1 MKHEKNRAERPPR
14 DRLVAVFEAIQAGQ
28 YPNATT
34 LSIDL
39 EVSSRSIKRDIDQLR
54 LHHGIDIGYDR
65 VRHGYYLVD
74 PGQGFRGAQFTEAEV
89 LALFIARQALLAYR
103 GTSLEPILS
112 DGFRRLEKRFDSS
125 QRFTVSDLSQLI
137 SFRIPA
143 PEELQAE
150 FFQTLTQALRETR
163 EVTFAYQGL
172 ADVEPKNRRV
182 RPYHLGGVEYRWY
195 LFGWDTMRQAVRTFA
210 LTRMSGLKLTRR
222 RFEYPHDFDLISLL
236 RGSFGV
242 HAGEEGR
249 EVTVEIQFDHWA
261 ARLIR
266 ERRWHASQTLRD
278 TEEGVILSLK
288 LSGLDEI
295 ERWTLSWG
303 SHARVLAPE
312 ELQHRIQKAARAILT
327 PLSGR

>member
-1 MKHEKNRAERPPR
+1 MKHEDNRAQRLPR

-34 LSIDL
+34 LAVDL
-39 EVSSRSIKRDIDQLR
+39 EVSSRSVKRDIDQLR
-54 LHHGIDIGYDR
+54 LHHGIDIAYDR
-65 VRHGYYLVD
+65 ARHGYYLVD

-89 LALFIARQALLAYR
+89 LALFVARQALLAYR

-112 DGFRRLEKRFDSS
+112 DGFRRLEKRFDSR
-125 QRFTVSDLSQLI
+125 QRFTVGDLSQLI
-137 SFRIPA
+137 TLQIPA

-150 FFQTLTQALRETR
+150 YFQTLTQALRESR
-163 EVTFAYQGL
+163 EVTFAYRGL

-182 RPYHLGGVEYRWY
+182 RPYHLGNVENRWY
-195 LFGWDTMRQAVRTFA
+195 LFGWDTMRKAVRTFA
-210 LTRMSGLKLTRR
+210 LTRMSRLELTHR
-222 RFEYPHDFDLISLL
+222 RFEAPHEFDLIELL

-249 EVTVEIQFDHWA
+249 EVTVEIQFDAWA
-261 ARLIR
+261 ARLVR

-278 TEEGVILSLK
+278 SGDGVILSVK

-295 ERWTLSWG
+295 ERWILSWG
-303 SHARVLAPE
+303 SHARVLAPD
-312 ELQHRIQKAARAILT
+312 ELRDRIHQAAAAIV
-327 PLSGR
+327 LSFQ